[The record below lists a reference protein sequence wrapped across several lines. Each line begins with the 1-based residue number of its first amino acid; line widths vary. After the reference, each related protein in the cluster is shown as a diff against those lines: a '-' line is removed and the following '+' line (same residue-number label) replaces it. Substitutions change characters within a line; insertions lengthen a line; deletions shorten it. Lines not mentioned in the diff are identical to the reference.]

1 MESISKPRSNLFNAF
16 IHDNELSLTF
26 IFNSF
31 EITRMLS
38 SLINE
43 TKVFAKTML
52 IELNEKMVDHITENC
67 FYPLMKHCI
76 IYSKGAYSSHN
87 SSISCQTYLLL

>member
-1 MESISKPRSNLFNAF
+1 MESISKSRSNLCDAF

-31 EITRMLS
+31 ETTRIPS

-67 FYPLMKHCI
+67 FYPLMKHRI
-76 IYSKGAYSSHN
+76 IYSKGACSSRN
-87 SSISCQTYLLL
+87 SSISCKTYLLL

>member
-1 MESISKPRSNLFNAF
+1 MESISKSRSNLGDAL

-31 EITRMLS
+31 ETTRIPS

-52 IELNEKMVDHITENC
+52 IELNE
-67 FYPLMKHCI
+67 
-76 IYSKGAYSSHN
+76 
-87 SSISCQTYLLL
+87 

>member
-1 MESISKPRSNLFNAF
+1 MESISKSHSNFCDAF

-31 EITRMLS
+31 ETTSIPS

-52 IELNEKMVDHITENC
+52 IELKEKMVGHIIENC
-67 FYPLMKHCI
+67 FYPLMKHRI
-76 IYSKGAYSSHN
+76 IYSKGACSSRN
-87 SSISCQTYLLL
+87 SSISCKTYLLL